1 VNNPKTPEEWQEAVN
16 AAAAARAVADCKLYG
31 VIDGGPRINVARC
44 DQILEQGRK
53 RGIMPSR
60 PITELA
66 IELINAINGEA
77 NGN

>member
-1 VNNPKTPEEWQEAVN
+1 MNNPKTPEEWQEAVN

>member
-1 VNNPKTPEEWQEAVN
+1 MNNPKTPEEWQEAVN

-66 IELINAINGEA
+66 IELVMAINGEA